1 MLRKE
6 AGAYPVNKEDGIL
19 YPFVTD
25 FAAGRNELP
34 AIEVGKNDYIRL
46 FLRMARSMDNGM
58 SSFIDREIEHTA
70 TTMNASVCN
79 S

>member
-25 FAAGRNELP
+25 FARDATNCLRSRWARTIMFACFYGWQ
-34 AIEVGKNDYIRL
+34 EVW
-46 FLRMARSMDNGM
+46 
-58 SSFIDREIEHTA
+58 
-70 TTMNASVCN
+70 TTV
-79 S
+79 